1 MMPSGFDPG
10 KMSKM
15 MKQLGMETEELDASK
30 VIIQLDGKELV
41 IKDPKV
47 VEIDMK
53 GQKSYQVMGE
63 PEKRDKKTFTDADVD
78 MVTKEAH
85 VSEKQAVEALKKH
98 EGDIAEA
105 IMELKD

>member
-1 MMPSGFDPG
+1 MLPGSFDPS

-15 MKQLGMETEELDASK
+15 MKQLGMETNELDATQ
-30 VIIQLDGKELV
+30 VVIQLNGKELV

-63 PEKRDKKTFTDADVD
+63 AEERDKKSFTDADID
-78 MVTKEAH
+78 MVSTEAH
-85 VSEKQAVEALKKH
+85 VSDQQAEEALKKH
-98 EGDIAEA
+98 DGDIAEA
-105 IMELKD
+105 IMELQD